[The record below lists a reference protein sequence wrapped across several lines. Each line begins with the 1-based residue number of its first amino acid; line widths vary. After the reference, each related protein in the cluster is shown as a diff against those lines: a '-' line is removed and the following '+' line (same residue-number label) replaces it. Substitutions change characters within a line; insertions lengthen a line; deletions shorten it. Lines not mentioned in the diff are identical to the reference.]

1 MKRRLA
7 DWTKHLGLIAALTS
21 ALLFS
26 GCGGPDE
33 PGEAE
38 FEAVNGQI
46 TTNAKG
52 AAHGDSP
59 EAQAAAGKFA
69 ASIKQM
75 QGLFFSGGSGKSL
88 ASGGDFVTVVAQ
100 RPGAVIVLCHV
111 PELRNYKTKEV
122 RESLAELA
130 WTVAQSTMAKLPGVS
145 PETKL
150 IVGLRGFASYGP
162 IWEGKIEGDAQEK
175 SDDVGGRKRFYPHF
189 ATSEPVAAKPKD
201 GA

>member
-1 MKRRLA
+1 MKFRLREC
-7 DWTKHLGLIAALTS
+7 TKHFGLIAALTS
-21 ALLFS
+21 ALFFA
-26 GCGGPDE
+26 GCGGPDA

-38 FEAVNGQI
+38 FEQVNGQI

-52 AAHGDSP
+52 VAHGASP

-69 ASIKQM
+69 STMKQM
-75 QGLFFSGGSGKSL
+75 QAVFFSGGSGKSF

-100 RPGAVIVLCHV
+100 RPGVVIVLCHV
-111 PELRNYKTKEV
+111 PELRNYKSKEV

-130 WTVAQSTMAKLPGVS
+130 WSVAQREMTTLPGVD

-162 IWEGKIEGDAQEK
+162 IWEGKLDGDAQVK
-175 SDDVGGRKRFYPHF
+175 SDDVGGRKRFYPYF
-189 ATSEPVAAKPKD
+189 AAPVTAAAAVKD
-201 GA
+201 GV